1 MFVSPGGGTSSG
13 EDGESSGV
21 SLLGVVIM
29 ALVVIFAVYY
39 YFSYTYN
46 LDVDITRE
54 DSNTVYTAT

>member
-1 MFVSPGGGTSSG
+1 
-13 EDGESSGV
+13 V